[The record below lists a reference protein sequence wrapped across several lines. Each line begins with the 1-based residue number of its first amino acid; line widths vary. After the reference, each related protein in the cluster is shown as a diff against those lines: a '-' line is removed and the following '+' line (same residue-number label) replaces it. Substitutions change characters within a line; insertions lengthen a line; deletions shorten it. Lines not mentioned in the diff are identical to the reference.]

1 MNLENLAKTLRD
13 DIHSN
18 GHMEVKLR
26 RARLEKLKLTI
37 TKLIPEISE
46 ALRLDLGKSSFESY
60 TTEIGFILEEISFT
74 LKHLEDWTKVKK
86 VKTPITMFPGKSA
99 IHPEPYGVVMII
111 SPWNYPFQLCLSP
124 FVGALAAGNRVV
136 IKPSEIAP
144 HTSTIIHRIMTEVFT
159 ETEVV
164 VVEGGLE
171 ETQIL
176 LKQRFD
182 YIFFTGSTA
191 VGKVMMKAAAEHL
204 TPVTL
209 ELGGKSPCL
218 IEESANLDVAAK
230 RIAWGKFLNAG
241 QTCVAPDYI
250 LIPTKLQDSFIAKIK
265 SHIETF
271 YGSDVKASTDYP
283 RIVNNKHFDRL
294 QNLMDPKKVAY
305 GGTSSREDNFIAPTI
320 LKDVAFSDKIMEDE
334 IFGPLL
340 PIIPYEKLDDAI
352 KSILDYPKPLAF
364 YVFSEDQSKQES
376 IISRIPF
383 GGGCI
388 NDTVIHLANPNL
400 PFGGV
405 GTSGIGSYHGQKSFD
420 TFTHYKSLYQQ
431 GTVVDIPLRYPPYNE
446 KKLNWVK
453 FFLR

>member
-1 MNLENLAKTLRD
+1 MKIDNLAHKLRD
-13 DIHSN
+13 AVHSN
-18 GHMEVKLR
+18 GHLNVKLR
-26 RARLEKLKLTI
+26 KERLEKLKNVI
-37 TKLIPEISE
+37 TKLVPEISE

-60 TTEIGFILEEISFT
+60 TTEIGFILEEISYT
-74 LKHLEDWTKVKK
+74 LKHIDDWAKVKK
-86 VKTPITMFPGKSA
+86 VKTPITLFPGKSA

-124 FVGALAAGNRVV
+124 FVGAFAAGNRVV
-136 IKPSEIAP
+136 VKPSEFAP
-144 HTSTIIHRIMTEVFT
+144 HTSSIIKKIVTEVFS
-159 ETEVV
+159 ENEVV
-164 VVEGGLE
+164 VVEGALE

-176 LKQRFD
+176 LKQKFD

-218 IEESANLDVAAK
+218 IEESANLDIAAK
-230 RIAWGKFLNAG
+230 RVAWGKFLNAG

-250 LIPTKLQDSFIAKIK
+250 LIPSKLQDTFIEKLKNHLAI
-265 SHIETF
+265 F
-271 YGSDVKASTDYP
+271 YGSDVKASADYP
-283 RIVNNKHFDRL
+283 RIVNNRHFDRL
-294 QNLMDPKKVAY
+294 QNLIDPEKVAI
-305 GGTSSREDNFIAPTI
+305 GGEVNRSENFIAPTVM
-320 LKDVAFSDKIMEDE
+320 KNVAFTDKIMEDE
-334 IFGPLL
+334 IFGPIL
-340 PIIPYEKLDDAI
+340 PILPYEKLEDAI
-352 KSILDYPKPLAF
+352 KNILNFPKPLAF
-364 YVFSEDQSKQES
+364 YLFSEDQSKADS
-376 IISRIPF
+376 IIARIPF

-420 TFTHYKSLYQQ
+420 TFTHYKSLYAQ
-431 GTVVDIPLRYPPYNE
+431 GTLVDIPLRYPPYNE